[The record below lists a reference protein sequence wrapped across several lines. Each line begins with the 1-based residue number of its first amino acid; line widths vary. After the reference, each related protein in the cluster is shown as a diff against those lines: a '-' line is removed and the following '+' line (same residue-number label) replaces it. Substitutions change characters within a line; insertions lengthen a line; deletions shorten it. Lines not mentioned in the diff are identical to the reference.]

1 MEAKLK
7 HLEMIQA
14 IVSRIA
20 NNSFLIKG
28 WCITL
33 VSAIFALTLQ
43 SAKLEFVIVS
53 YLPII
58 MFWFLDAY
66 FLRQER
72 LFRKLYDKIRVA
84 PENSIDFSMNTF
96 EFVKDTPSWVRVGF
110 SRTLF
115 FFYGTLLVVASLAA
129 IIVLVL

>member
-1 MEAKLK
+1 MEPKLK

-14 IVSRIA
+14 VVSRMA
-20 NNSFLIKG
+20 SNSFLIKG

-33 VSAIFALTLQ
+33 VSALLALTLQ
-43 SAKLEFVIVS
+43 GVKLEYVLVS
-53 YLPII
+53 FLPVL

-72 LFRKLYDKIRVA
+72 LFRKLYDKIRVT
-84 PENSIDFSMNTF
+84 PENSIDFSMNTL

-110 SRTLF
+110 SRTLLL
-115 FFYGTLLVVASLAA
+115 FYGTLVVVASLAA
-129 IIVLVL
+129 IIVLAL